1 MNTLIRKL
9 SEEALQLVADEHT
22 EGDVSRL
29 NTDSY
34 HVKWL
39 IQERFCELIV
49 RECAAKAWWAEQYNL
64 GDGMPIYKQIE
75 QHFGIKNE
83 RRKIC

>member
-1 MNTLIRKL
+1 
-9 SEEALQLVADEHT
+9 
-22 EGDVSRL
+22 
-29 NTDSY
+29 
-34 HVKWL
+34 L

-75 QHFGIKNE
+75 QHFGLDNKC
-83 RRKIC
+83 R

>member
-22 EGDVSRL
+22 GGDKSRL
-29 NTDSY
+29 NKDSY

-49 RECAAKAWWAEQYNL
+49 RECAAKAWWAEHLTDAQNNIKQY
-64 GDGMPIYKQIE
+64 
-75 QHFGIKNE
+75 FGLDNKC
-83 RRKIC
+83 R